1 MGYQKHTPNLFKMF
15 KSFITLSLI
24 FSVVLSTAAFSSS
37 DNNSRVLQAKKIS
50 NSICTDPKFPFAAQK
65 GSIRGKLCYS
75 KLAYI
80 KAGSGPCGSWCTMD
94 IKQGSGCGNNAKRMC
109 HGKKAKATTHWRYIG
124 VNRRYKGGY
133 APWGGQCKCPNGQ
146 VLYAAEYRHTSCG
159 RLQCHGGKKLNCNRK
174 NGPWS
179 NYRVVCTTRRVKVTV
194 HKKVVHHK
202 KVVVHKKKPAH
213 KKIVHHKKTKK
224 VVHKKHIKKV
234 VKKQIKKALK
244 KAKHAKKVVKAL
256 KKKIAAAKKSGKK
269 PKAIKKL
276 MKKIKHAKKL
286 VKHQKE
292 VAHKKSKKTT
302 KKATVCQKAA
312 KKEAK

>member
-1 MGYQKHTPNLFKMF
+1 
-15 KSFITLSLI
+15 
-24 FSVVLSTAAFSSS
+24 
-37 DNNSRVLQAKKIS
+37 
-50 NSICTDPKFPFAAQK
+50 
-65 GSIRGKLCYS
+65 
-75 KLAYI
+75 
-80 KAGSGPCGSWCTMD
+80 MD

-179 NYRVVCTTRRVKVTV
+179 NYRVVCTTRKVKVTV
-194 HKKVVHHK
+194 HKKV
-202 KVVVHKKKPAH
+202 AH
-213 KKIVHHKKTKK
+213 KKIVHKKAAKKTVHKKT
-224 VVHKKHIKKV
+224 VKKV

-256 KKKIAAAKKSGKK
+256 KKKIAAAKKSHKK
-269 PKAIKKL
+269 PAAIKKL
-276 MKKIKHAKKL
+276 MKKVKHAK
-286 VKHQKE
+286 
-292 VAHKKSKKTT
+292 
-302 KKATVCQKAA
+302 
-312 KKEAK
+312 